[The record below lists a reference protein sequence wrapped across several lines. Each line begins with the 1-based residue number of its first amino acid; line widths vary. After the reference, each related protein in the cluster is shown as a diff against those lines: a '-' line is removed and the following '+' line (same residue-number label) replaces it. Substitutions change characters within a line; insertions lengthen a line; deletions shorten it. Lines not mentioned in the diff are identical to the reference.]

1 MDLRHKY
8 IAIEGSIGVGKTSL
22 AKLLAEKLEGRV
34 ILEMMEENPFISKFY
49 SNREKYAF
57 QTQLFFLLN
66 RYQQQRGL
74 LQRELFDKCVICD
87 YLFAKDRIFAY
98 LNLDDDELNLYER
111 IYQFLDEEI
120 PKPDLVIYLQASVT
134 MLLERIRKRGR
145 NYEREASEEYLAEV
159 NRSYNDF
166 FFHYASTPLLVVN
179 TDSIDF
185 VNNEDDLEDLI
196 NEMKRMKSGT
206 QYYVPV
212 LHKR

>member
-34 ILEMMEENPFISKFY
+34 VLETIEDNPFISKFY
-49 SNREKYAF
+49 SNRETYAF

-74 LQRELFDKCVICD
+74 LQRELFDKCVVCD

-120 PKPDLVIYLQASVT
+120 PKPDLVVYLQASVT
-134 MLLERIRKRGR
+134 MLLERIRKRGQS
-145 NYEREASEEYLAEV
+145 YEREISEEYLAEV

-206 QYYVPV
+206 QYYVPA